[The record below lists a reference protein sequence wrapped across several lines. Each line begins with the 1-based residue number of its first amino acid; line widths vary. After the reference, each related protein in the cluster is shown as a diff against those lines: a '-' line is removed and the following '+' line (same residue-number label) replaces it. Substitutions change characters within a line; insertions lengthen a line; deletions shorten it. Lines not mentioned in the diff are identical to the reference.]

1 MAMGRFGGMNIWFA
15 RIGIGALLG
24 FVTSLLAGFLPS
36 ITGFLPGILGQLLGW
51 AILGW
56 IVTILVG
63 IMLSAFGARKRGQ

>member
-24 FVTSLLAGFLPS
+24 FVTSLLATFLPS
-36 ITGFLPGILGQLLGW
+36 ITGFLPGLLGQILGW

-56 IVTILVG
+56 VVTILVG
-63 IMLSAFGARKRGQ
+63 IMLAAFGTRTRGK